1 MVRFQAA
8 TGNQGRIDA
17 GRTLCRR
24 YPPALGRVSE
34 DVAWAPLTK
43 VKKQELLRAFFGYC
57 LDHEWTKTNPA
68 KSLSKVTVDDVPTD
82 YFRPDEFAK
91 IIAACDTYPTK
102 SEHPEIRRQK
112 VKSLAL
118 LMRWS

>member
-1 MVRFQAA
+1 
-8 TGNQGRIDA
+8 
-17 GRTLCRR
+17 
-24 YPPALGRVSE
+24 
-34 DVAWAPLTK
+34 VAWAPLTK

-82 YFRPDEFAK
+82 YFRPDDFAK